1 MHPTASIG
9 EKIWLFL
16 KLVWPMTITQ
26 FALLGGSFIAVFL
39 TGQYGTIDL
48 AGMSV
53 GYNIWIAFY
62 MGAMGTLLGITP
74 IISQL
79 LGARKTDHIATI
91 VQQGLVIAT
100 AIGMALVVLG
110 VLALNPFLQYLNLE
124 PAAREVTVAYLKAFA
139 IGLFPILW
147 GCTLRNTIDSHGLTA
162 YSMAT
167 VVFTFFLNIF
177 FNYGLILGHF
187 GMPALGGVGAGYA
200 VAITIWVNCLIFA
213 LICHFHPKLKAYK
226 MLSQWHGLEWTYIR
240 EQLAIGIPIGFSIFF
255 EGSIFSIAG
264 LLMVQFGTLVV
275 AAHQAAISFTNIFYC
290 FPLSISMAATIAVAY
305 ELGAKKYKEARQ
317 YAWIARITAILIAI
331 LLCSY
336 SFTHMNEIAGLYT
349 NDPEVF
355 ELILSFLSYAVF
367 FAVIDAFG
375 TPLQGIL
382 RAYKDVQII
391 STIAL
396 ISYWGVGISL
406 AYILTM
412 VIPMGPYGVWIGLL
426 SSVVVASIL
435 YTIRTWWIQRK
446 LN

>member
-1 MHPTASIG
+1 MHPTQTFT
-9 EKIWLFL
+9 EKIWVFL
-16 KLVWPMTITQ
+16 RLVWPMTITQ

-39 TGQYGTIDL
+39 TGQYGTTDL

-74 IISQL
+74 ILSQL
-79 LGARKTDHIATI
+79 LGARKTDSITTI

-100 AIGMALVVLG
+100 AIAISMLLLGFIALR
-110 VLALNPFLQYLNLE
+110 PFLNFLNMD
-124 PAAREVTVAYLKAFA
+124 PAALEITMAYMKVFA
-139 IGLFPILW
+139 IGVFPLLW

-167 VVFTFFLNIF
+167 VIFSFFLNIF

-187 GMPALGGVGAGYA
+187 GLPALGGVGAACA
-200 VAITIWVNCLIFA
+200 VVITMWANCLIFA
-213 LICHFHPKLKAYK
+213 LICSVHPKLKGYK
-226 MLSQWHGLEWTYIR
+226 FLSFWQGLRWTYIR
-240 EQLAIGIPIGFSIFF
+240 EQLAVGIPIGFSIFF

-290 FPLSISMAATIAVAY
+290 FPLSISMASTIAVAY
-305 ELGAKKYKEARQ
+305 ELGAKNKIAAKAYS
-317 YAWIARITAILIAI
+317 YIARGIAFIIAI
-331 LLCSY
+331 ILCAY
-336 SFTHMNEIAGLYT
+336 SFTHLDTIASWFT
-349 NDPEVF
+349 QDEKVF
-355 ELILSFLSYAVF
+355 TLIKSFLSYAVF

-396 ISYWGVGISL
+396 IAYWGVGISL

-412 VIPMGPYGVWIGLL
+412 IIPMGPYGVWIGLL
-426 SSVVVASIL
+426 SSVAVAAVL
-435 YTIRTWWIQRK
+435 YTIRTWYIQHK
-446 LN
+446 